1 MKVNTSYASDTQTKT
16 VYSYDEYEK
25 QRKKQHKEFRNLRK
39 GKRNYDMFKTH
50 KDNKGCESYEVGMTN
65 G

>member
-1 MKVNTSYASDTQTKT
+1 MKVNANNTQTKT

-39 GKRNYDMFKTH
+39 GKRNYDMFKTN
-50 KDNKGCESYEVGMTN
+50 KDNEGWNSCEWWDD
-65 G
+65 

>member
-1 MKVNTSYASDTQTKT
+1 MKVNANNTQTINN

-39 GKRNYDMFKTH
+39 GKRNYDVFKTQ
-50 KDNKGCESYEVGMTN
+50 KDNEGCESWDD
-65 G
+65 

>member
-1 MKVNTSYASDTQTKT
+1 MKLNANNTQTINN

-39 GKRNYDMFKTH
+39 GKRNYDMFSTN
-50 KDNKGCESYEVGMTN
+50 KDNEGWDD
-65 G
+65 

>member
-1 MKVNTSYASDTQTKT
+1 MKVNANNTQTIKN

-39 GKRNYDMFKTH
+39 GKRNYGLFKTN
-50 KDNKGCESYEVGMTN
+50 KDSDGCEGWDD
-65 G
+65 